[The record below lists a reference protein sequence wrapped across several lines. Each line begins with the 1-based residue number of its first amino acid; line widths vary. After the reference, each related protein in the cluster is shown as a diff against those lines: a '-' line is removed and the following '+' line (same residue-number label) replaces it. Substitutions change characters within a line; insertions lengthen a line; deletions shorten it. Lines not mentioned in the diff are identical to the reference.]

1 MIKLITINLFLF
13 LTISAQAQLTLKD
26 SLITAK
32 VYDEYFKPANE
43 NTEKWLSETLKGKTL
58 KYLVDENIISRDDM
72 RDLALPLGVFKNSD
86 SINFSKGMIDMW
98 KMKAARIKR
107 KYKSGN
113 SSIFVVALKGIEA
126 SLKPTTLSTINSYRE
141 NDIAKE
147 TKKLKKLHQKIK
159 SKYSKERAVFMDI
172 ITENLSPNVILGFN
186 IQELLPPTHM
196 LGNGEI
202 MPINPIF
209 KAYYF
214 DRLLQEAG
222 TDFILYYPA
231 RYDVINSYG
240 PFQITPVAI
249 ADIKANDRL
258 IDDFKIYKSMDDL
271 ETIDDHISAA
281 TIFAYNNWERLS
293 ILLKHDG
300 TLEKFNNYFA
310 DYKND
315 KEKKRKL
322 RIIISGL
329 TACMHHNPPKSWKI
343 ARNYLKGTDSLKNM
357 HYECIKNH
365 GGKQLRKYYKSSVE
379 AYLIMKVYHKLFP

>member
-1 MIKLITINLFLF
+1 MIKPIAISFILF
-13 LTISAQAQLTLKD
+13 LTISTQAQLSVKD
-26 SLITAK
+26 SIITAK
-32 VYDEYFKPANE
+32 VYDEFFKPANE
-43 NTEKWLSETLKGKTL
+43 NTEKWLSDNLKGKTL

-72 RDLALPLGVFKNSD
+72 RDLALPLGVFKNND
-86 SINFSKGMIDMW
+86 TINFTQGMIDMW

-113 SSIFVVALKGIEA
+113 SSIFVVALNGIEA
-126 SLKPTTLSTINSYRE
+126 SLKPSSLSTITRYRD
-141 NDIAKE
+141 NNIAKE

-159 SKYSKERAVFMDI
+159 PKYSKERTVFMDI
-172 ITENLSPNVILGFN
+172 VAENLSPNVILGFN

-196 LGNGEI
+196 LKNGKI
-202 MPINPIF
+202 KPINPIF

-271 ETIDDHISAA
+271 EGIDDHINAA

-300 TLEKFNNYFA
+300 SLEKFNNYFKG
-310 DYKND
+310 YKKD

-322 RIIISGL
+322 RILISGL
-329 TACMHHNPPKSWKI
+329 TACMHHNPPKSWKVV
-343 ARNYLKGTDSLKNM
+343 RNYLKGTDSLKNM
-357 HYECIKNH
+357 HYECIKKY